1 MKWILLAVVVL
12 TTVLADLLQSYEMKR
27 VGEQTN
33 RAVRFW
39 RLPKLIA
46 KRGFL
51 ILAVGCMAVSFFAFL
66 ALVQNEALSFAV
78 PASAASFILE
88 TILARTLLKEHLDR
102 KRVIGAGLVLCGII
116 LVAR

>member
-1 MKWILLAVVVL
+1 MKWFLLALVVL

-27 VGEQTN
+27 IGQHGEK
-33 RAVRFW
+33 AVRLW

-46 KRGFL
+46 KRGYL
-51 ILAVGCMAVSFFAFL
+51 TLAIGCMAVSFFAFL
-66 ALVQNEALSFAV
+66 ALVQKEALSFAV

-88 TILARTLLKEHLDR
+88 TILAKTLLKEHLDR
-102 KRVIGAGLVLCGII
+102 KRLIGACLVLCGII

>member
-27 VGEQTN
+27 VGEQSSH
-33 RAVRFW
+33 AVRFW

>member
-1 MKWILLAVVVL
+1 MKWTLLAVVVL

-27 VGEQTN
+27 VGVLGGH
-33 RAVRFW
+33 AVRFW
-39 RLPKLIA
+39 RMPKLIA
-46 KRGFL
+46 QRGFL
-51 ILAVGCMAVSFFAFL
+51 ILAIGCMAVSFFAFL

-102 KRVIGAGLVLCGII
+102 KRIVGAGLVLCGII